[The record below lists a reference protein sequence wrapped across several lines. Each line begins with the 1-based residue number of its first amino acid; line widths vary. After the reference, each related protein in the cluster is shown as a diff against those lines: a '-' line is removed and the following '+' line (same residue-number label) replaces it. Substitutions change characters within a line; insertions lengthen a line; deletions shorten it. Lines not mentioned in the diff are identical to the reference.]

1 MVCIKGTLLLSR
13 VKVIAATMELLLM
26 LMYFS
31 VFQVNGLTA
40 SNVTINNVTLCFGSG
55 DCSYDLCSSNWTE
68 LSDLV
73 LSGSNYTLQFCSNE
87 FNLDSVLT
95 IADSHSVK
103 VIGLGL
109 PTALTCKW
117 SNTGIHIYSVT
128 DLVLQDIKLIS
139 CGNIYTIPPQ
149 RKGDIFEQFISG
161 LYIVNCT
168 GVKMDQLIVSGSQGN
183 GVTML
188 NNDGTIEIKNST
200 FERNNFSHT
209 VKSGGSGLHIVLSYS
224 GLNNS
229 DKYVLRYR
237 GVVRH
242 SHYHISESNFSNNI
256 ACSDKL
262 IFPMFG
268 NGGGLGVSI
277 HGNST
282 SNIVEITNCNFT
294 GNSAS
299 RGGAMN
305 FMILD
310 RSNGN
315 NITVKNCTVHNN
327 TCSKNGGGIN
337 IGYQTYKGNF
347 PQKNLITI
355 QMCRFTKNSADYG
368 GGVSFYSTPFSVSE
382 NKLKFN
388 DCEWTKNV
396 ANIGSAVYIAPDYRH
411 LQINNLMVQI
421 LFSNCKFISNYLKKS
436 QRISFERGRG
446 TFLSVGYSIV
456 FEGEVIFD
464 ANEDTGMD
472 LTSTEIEFGSNSNV
486 LFANNQAVSG
496 GAISLLGFSR
506 LTLSDDSV
514 FSFINNSALKEGGA
528 IFQKTFFK
536 LDYFTS
542 ETCFITYKGRAR
554 HNKSLRNISFTFQ
567 NNTAGECGRSC
578 TKLGKYGHSLYATTI
593 YPCYN
598 TGGCNH
604 TSISEAFNCIG
615 NFTFID
621 LVLYDISTAGS
632 ETKLTQ
638 NDSIVRVIPG
648 KVTQLPIE
656 TLNELSHE
664 VMTDYYVTIHNSN
677 VTVDDAF
684 TIISNKSIK
693 LYGKHD
699 DKADVVLE
707 AVYIR
712 RVMFTLEVMIEPCPP
727 GFVHNNATRKCECS
741 TYYGIASCDDETFQT
756 KILTNYW
763 VGYSQITNGFGSEKD
778 LLIAICPYDQCRSDT
793 KTLNPSL
800 PKNTL
805 VEVLDEIVCGTTRTG
820 VLCSRCKDGYESH
833 YHDYRYICKETS
845 HLCSW
850 GWLFYILSEIIPV
863 TVFFIVIMVFNIQ
876 FTGGAVSG
884 FILFAQTAD
893 RMLIKANNLILW
905 KESTFTGLLVYRL
918 ITGVFKL
925 EFFEFRGL
933 SFCLWRSAS
942 TLDLLAFKYITILY
956 ASTLVVI
963 IIVIF
968 KYCHNKRINNILVK
982 VKGKSAASIKSTI
995 IHGMSGFLVICYSE
1009 CTRISLQLLTPVT
1022 LYGPDSLIKSRVS
1035 FYNGDLKF
1043 FHDKHLAYALPAA
1056 VILFTLGIL
1065 PPLLLI
1071 SYPLCYKVFA
1081 LLKIGESRFTGLLCT
1096 CIPLEKF
1103 KPFFDS
1109 FQSSFKDEY
1118 RFFSGLY
1125 FTYRFIAFVTFAVIK
1140 DLHIVYTLIQV
1151 QLAVILAVHTVCRPY
1166 KKSWHNILDAFLF
1179 ANLSLINL
1187 LTLFNYHLSLRGED
1201 YAQNIV
1207 YVASS
1212 FQVTL
1217 LYLPLVYISVYV
1229 AKVFIDTHCTST
1241 RFRNILCC
1249 KFHTRN
1255 SSLDDGLAYFEFSD
1269 QR

>member
-1 MVCIKGTLLLSR
+1 MKLLL
-13 VKVIAATMELLLM
+13 LLTILYS
-26 LMYFS
+26 L
-31 VFQVNGLTA
+31 VFQVNGLVSWNTTI
-40 SNVTINNVTLCFGSG
+40 SNATLCFSSG
-55 DCSYDLCSSNWTE
+55 ENNYSHDSCTSNWTE
-68 LSDLV
+68 LSSLV

-103 VIGLGL
+103 VIGL

-117 SNTGIHIYSVT
+117 SNTYTGIHIYSVT
-128 DLVLQDIKLIS
+128 DLVLQDIELIS

-149 RKGDIFEQFISG
+149 QKGDIFEQFISG
-161 LYIVNCT
+161 LYIIDCT
-168 GVKMDQLIVSGSQGN
+168 GITMDRLKVSGSQGN

-200 FERNNFSHT
+200 FEQNIFNHT
-209 VKSGGSGLHIVLSYS
+209 VKSGGSGLHIVLSHC
-224 GLNNS
+224 GLNNH
-229 DKYVLRYR
+229 DECVLKYR

-242 SHYHISESNFSNNI
+242 SHYRVSESNFSNNI
-256 ACSDKL
+256 ARSEKL

-268 NGGGLGVSI
+268 NGGGLYVTI

-282 SNIVEITNCNFT
+282 FNIVEITNCIFT

-299 RGGAMN
+299 HGGAMN
-305 FMILD
+305 FLILD
-310 RSNGN
+310 RSYGN

-368 GGVSFYSTPFSVSE
+368 GGVSFYSTPFNVSA

-388 DCEWTKNV
+388 DCEWTKNR
-396 ANIGSAVYIAPDYRH
+396 ANFGSAVYIAPDYKH
-411 LQINNLMVQI
+411 LQINNLMVEI
-421 LFSNCKFISNYLKKS
+421 LFSNCKFISNYNKKN
-436 QRISFERGRG
+436 SFKHGRG
-446 TFLSVGYSIV
+446 TLLSVGYSIL
-456 FEGEVIFD
+456 FDGEVVFNS
-464 ANEDTGMD
+464 NEDTGLD
-472 LTSTEIEFGSNSNV
+472 LTSAEIEFSSNSNV
-486 LFANNQAVSG
+486 IFANNRAVTG

-506 LTLSDDSV
+506 LTVNDDSV
-514 FSFINNSALKEGGA
+514 FNFINNSALKEGGA
-528 IFQKTFFK
+528 IFQKSHSK

-542 ETCFITYKGRAR
+542 RSCFITYKGQEHKA
-554 HNKSLRNISFTFQ
+554 SLRNISFNFQ
-567 NNTAGECGRSC
+567 DNTAGGLECGRNC

-621 LVLYDISTAGS
+621 QVLYEISTAGK

-664 VMTDYYVTIHNSN
+664 VMTDYYVTIDNSN
-677 VTVDDAF
+677 ITVDEAF
-684 TIISNKSIK
+684 TIISKKSIK
-693 LYGKHD
+693 LYGKHG
-699 DKADVVLE
+699 DKADLVLE
-707 AVYIR
+707 TVSIR
-712 RVMFTLEVMIEPCPP
+712 RVISTLEVMIEPCPP

-741 TYYGIASCDDETFQT
+741 SYLGISSCDDETFQA

-763 VGYSQITNGFGSEKD
+763 VGYSPNINKFGSEED
-778 LLIAICPYDQCRSDT
+778 LLIAICPFDQCRSDT
-793 KTLNPSL
+793 KTLNPITL
-800 PKNTL
+800 PKDTS
-805 VEVLDEIVCGTTRTG
+805 VAVLSKIVCGTTRTG

-833 YHDYRYICKETS
+833 YHDYRYICKETC

-905 KESTFTGLLVYRL
+905 KESTFTGFLVYRL

-982 VKGKSAASIKSTI
+982 VKGESAASIKSTI

-1009 CTRISLQLLTPVT
+1009 CTRISLQLLTPSY
-1022 LYGPDSLIKSRVS
+1022 LYGPNSSIKSRVS

-1043 FHDKHLAYALPAA
+1043 FSDKHLAYALPAA

-1125 FTYRFIAFVTFAVIK
+1125 FIYRFIAFVTFAVIK

-1151 QLAVILAVHTVCRPY
+1151 QLAVILAVHAVCRPY

-1179 ANLSLINL
+1179 VNLSLINL
-1187 LTLFNYHLSLRGED
+1187 LTLFNYHLSLRREG
-1201 YAQNIV
+1201 YAQDIV
-1207 YVASS
+1207 KVAST

-1217 LYLPLVYISVYV
+1217 LYLPLVYISVYA
-1229 AKVFIDTHCTST
+1229 AKVFSDTHCKST
-1241 RFRNILCC
+1241 RFRNIMCC
-1249 KFHTRN
+1249 KFHTRK
-1255 SSLDDGLAYFEFSD
+1255 SSIDNGQAYFEFSD